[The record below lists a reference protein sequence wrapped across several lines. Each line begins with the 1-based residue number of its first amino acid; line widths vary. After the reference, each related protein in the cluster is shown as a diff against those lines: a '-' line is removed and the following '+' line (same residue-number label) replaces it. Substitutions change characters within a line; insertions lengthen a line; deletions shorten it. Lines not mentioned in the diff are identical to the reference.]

1 MLSPENGFQKRF
13 EAKVILWNSWPCPLT
28 FNPTLQ
34 VLLFPLHSFPAASLY
49 SSLIRMFSRQMFS
62 SISLKFC
69 DSSLVSASRAPLL
82 FRRAVSVSRNILLVL
97 HYTVL
102 RNQVCSPRFVIKFL
116 RQSLFLLVFG
126 PYPPW
131 PSFSPPAVSCPA
143 FWGTLTTT
151 YFAFVIVIVTFRNI
165 YSLQDPSPLRLI
177 WKRIDKEIQDFQEQ
191 YGWFQ
196 MSRNQK

>member
-49 SSLIRMFSRQMFS
+49 SSPIRMFSRQMFS

-102 RNQVCSPRFVIKFL
+102 RNQVCKI
-116 RQSLFLLVFG
+116 SLAISLSAWFRALPTVALF
-126 PYPPW
+126 
-131 PSFSPPAVSCPA
+131 FTPAVSCPA
-143 FWGTLTTT
+143 CRGTLTTT
-151 YFAFVIVIVTFRNI
+151 YFAFAIVIVTFRNI

-191 YGWFQ
+191 YAWFQ

>member
-1 MLSPENGFQKRF
+1 MLSPENGSLPVSETIWGQGHSVEFMALPSNVQSHPSGSSLPF
-13 EAKVILWNSWPCPLT
+13 SSLAPPELN
-28 FNPTLQ
+28 F
-34 VLLFPLHSFPAASLY
+34 LLSFPAASLY
-49 SSLIRMFSRQMFS
+49 SSPIRTFSRQMFS

-102 RNQVCSPRFVIKFL
+102 RNQVCSPRVVIKFI

-131 PSFSPPAVSCPA
+131 PSFSPQLSVVLPAEAP
-143 FWGTLTTT
+143 
-151 YFAFVIVIVTFRNI
+151 
-165 YSLQDPSPLRLI
+165 
-177 WKRIDKEIQDFQEQ
+177 
-191 YGWFQ
+191 
-196 MSRNQK
+196 